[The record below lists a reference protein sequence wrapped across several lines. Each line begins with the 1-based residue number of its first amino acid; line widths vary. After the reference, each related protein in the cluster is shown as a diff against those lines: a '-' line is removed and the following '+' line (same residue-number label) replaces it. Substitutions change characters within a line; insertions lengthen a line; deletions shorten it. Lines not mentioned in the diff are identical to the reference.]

1 MGMASVSS
9 LEDIIGGH
17 IWIGFILL
25 IGGAWHILV
34 IPKTWATKL
43 LRIGEIL
50 LCLGTKYMS
59 KIGLFYGTQT
69 GKTESIAEMIR
80 DEFGAS
86 EIDMHD
92 MSQVDVSDFDG
103 YTKLIIASPTWDIG
117 ELQNDWDIFFPE
129 LDTIDFKGKTIA
141 YFGTGDQLG
150 YSDNFMD
157 AIGILEAKISARG
170 GKTIG
175 YWSTEGYEHT
185 ESKADKNGKFVGLA
199 IDEDNQPELTEER
212 IKTWVAQIKREFT

>member
-1 MGMASVSS
+1 
-9 LEDIIGGH
+9 
-17 IWIGFILL
+17 
-25 IGGAWHILV
+25 
-34 IPKTWATKL
+34 
-43 LRIGEIL
+43 
-50 LCLGTKYMS
+50 MS

-80 DEFGAS
+80 DEFGAG
-86 EIDMHD
+86 EIDMYD

-103 YTKLIIASPTWDIG
+103 YNKLIIASPTWDIG
-117 ELQNDWDIFFPE
+117 ELQSDWDAFFPE
-129 LDTIDFKGKTIA
+129 FDSMDFKGKTVA

-157 AIGILEAKISARG
+157 AVGILEAKISARG

-185 ESKADKNGKFVGLA
+185 ESKAEKNNQFVGLA
-199 IDEDNQPELTEER
+199 IDEDNQSELTEER
-212 IKTWVAQIKREFT
+212 VKIWVAQIKREFA

>member
-1 MGMASVSS
+1 
-9 LEDIIGGH
+9 
-17 IWIGFILL
+17 
-25 IGGAWHILV
+25 
-34 IPKTWATKL
+34 
-43 LRIGEIL
+43 
-50 LCLGTKYMS
+50 MS

-129 LDTIDFKGKTIA
+129 LDTMDFKGKTIA

>member
-1 MGMASVSS
+1 
-9 LEDIIGGH
+9 
-17 IWIGFILL
+17 
-25 IGGAWHILV
+25 
-34 IPKTWATKL
+34 
-43 LRIGEIL
+43 
-50 LCLGTKYMS
+50 MS

-86 EIDMHD
+86 EIDLHD
-92 MSQVDVSDFDG
+92 VSQVDISDFDG

-117 ELQNDWDIFFPE
+117 ELQSDWDAFFPE
-129 LDTIDFKGKTIA
+129 FDSMDFHGKTVA

-157 AIGILEAKISARG
+157 AVGILEAKISARG

-175 YWSTEGYEHT
+175 YWSTDGYEHT
-185 ESKADKNGKFVGLA
+185 ASKAEKNGKFVGLA
-199 IDEDNQPELTEER
+199 IDEDNQPELTEKR
-212 IKTWVAQIKREFT
+212 VKSWVTQLKHEFA